1 MRACFAHQARVF
13 EIVAQ
18 RAVNGGEQDHV
29 ELAARRLV
37 RARRR
42 CNGVEV
48 VSLRATHRLLQVLY
62 LA

>member
-1 MRACFAHQARVF
+1 
-13 EIVAQ
+13 
-18 RAVNGGEQDHV
+18 
-29 ELAARRLV
+29 V